1 MFYLVCVSPTPR
13 YFRKTLNIILQFIPE
28 MIFMLCL
35 FGYLV
40 FMIIFKWCHYD
51 VHVSRKAPSI
61 LIHFINM
68 FMFNYSDSSNAPLY
82 QHQVFLG
89 FFLLLCT
96 RLCRISHTLEY
107 CRVMIICETEPSLH
121 TVKVFTFQDFY

>member
-1 MFYLVCVSPTPR
+1 MDAVNIVCFGEKNELLLFLNVPSCVCVFPTPR
-13 YFRKTLNIILQFIPE
+13 NFRQTLNIILQFIPE

-51 VHVSRKAPSI
+51 VHMSRKAPSI

-68 FMFNYSDSSNAPLY
+68 FMFNYNDASNAPLY
-82 QHQVFLG
+82 EHQVCPGSSF
-89 FFLLLCT
+89 LLCT
-96 RLCRISHTLEY
+96 
-107 CRVMIICETEPSLH
+107 
-121 TVKVFTFQDFY
+121 